1 MQMKSL
7 DLTNYGVNE
16 EHGHINCGKRKA
28 WNNKE
33 MLKTQQQGR
42 KQKSGV
48 QVVAW
53 APLKF

>member
-1 MQMKSL
+1 
-7 DLTNYGVNE
+7 
-16 EHGHINCGKRKA
+16 
-28 WNNKE
+28 